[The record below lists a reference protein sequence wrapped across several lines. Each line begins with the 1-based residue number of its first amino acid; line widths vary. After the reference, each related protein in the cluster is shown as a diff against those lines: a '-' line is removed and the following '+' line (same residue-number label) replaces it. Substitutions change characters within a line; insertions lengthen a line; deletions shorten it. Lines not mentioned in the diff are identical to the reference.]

1 MQPIRNRQSGYRSQ
15 VINTMT
21 TQPPQTDKINLKGLT
36 LPELEELVTGWGEP
50 KYRAKQLMSWLYGRR
65 VETFEA
71 MTNLPHKL
79 RQRLVDLAYISRAH
93 VLTRTTS
100 NADMAVKYL
109 FELPDGSRVESVLMY
124 DQDRVTVCLSS
135 QVGCAMACDFCATAK
150 MGFFH
155 NLTAAEILDQ
165 LITIE
170 RELADEK
177 GVTHVVFMGMG
188 EPLANYD
195 ETIKAIRLMTDA
207 NGLGLPEGKITVS
220 TSGLA
225 RRIRQFADEKL
236 KCNLALSLNA
246 TTDEIR
252 TRLMPI
258 NAKYPMDEVLDATR
272 EWALATQQPATL
284 EYVLIRGVNDSIADA
299 RRLRKLMGR
308 MPCKLNLIPF
318 NEIEGIDFQRPELDQ
333 IERFRRIVADGHHV
347 APIRFSKGR
356 DIAAACG
363 QLRTIYEKQGA
374 MLPQAS

>member
-1 MQPIRNRQSGYRSQ
+1 
-15 VINTMT
+15 MT
-21 TQPPQTDKINLKGLT
+21 IQHPQTDKINLKGLT
-36 LPELEELVTGWGEP
+36 LLELEELVTGWDEP
-50 KYRAKQLMSWLYGRR
+50 TYRAKQLMSWLYRRR
-65 VETFEA
+65 VETFEE

-79 RQRLVDLAYISRAH
+79 RQTLAGLAYISGAR

-109 FELPDGSRVESVLMY
+109 FELTDGSQVESVLMY
-124 DQDRVTVCLSS
+124 DQDRITVCVSS

-150 MGFFH
+150 MGFFR

-170 RELADEK
+170 RELDSEK

-195 ETIKAIRLMTDA
+195 QTVKAIRLMTDT
-207 NGLGLPEGKITVS
+207 NGLGISEGKITVS

-225 RRIRQFADEKL
+225 PRIRQFTHEQL

-246 TTDEIR
+246 TIDEVR

-258 NAKYPMDEVLDATR
+258 NTKYPIDEVLDATR
-272 EWALATQQPATL
+272 EWALATQRPATL
-284 EYVLIRGVNDSIADA
+284 EYVLIRGVNDSVGDA

-308 MPCKLNLIPF
+308 LPCKLNLIPF
-318 NEIEGIDFQRPELDQ
+318 NEIEGADFQRPTLDQ

-363 QLRTIYEKQGA
+363 QLRTTYEKQGA
-374 MLPQAS
+374 MLSQVS

>member
-1 MQPIRNRQSGYRSQ
+1 
-15 VINTMT
+15 MT

-36 LPELEELVTGWGEP
+36 LLELENLVTQWGEP
-50 KYRAKQLMSWLYGRR
+50 KYRAQQLMSWIYSRR

-71 MTNLPHKL
+71 MTNLPHTL
-79 RQRLVDLAYISRAH
+79 RQRLADIADISGAH

-124 DQDRVTVCLSS
+124 DQDRITVCVSS

-150 MGFFH
+150 MGFFR

-170 RELADEK
+170 RELDDAK

-188 EPLANYD
+188 EPLANY
-195 ETIKAIRLMTDA
+195 EQTVKAIRLMTDA
-207 NGLGLPEGKITVS
+207 DGLGIPEGKITVS

-225 RRIRQFADEKL
+225 RRIRQFTRERL
-236 KCNLALSLNA
+236 NCNLALSLNA

-252 TRLMPI
+252 TQLMPI
-258 NAKYPMDEVLDATR
+258 NAKYPIAEVLNATR
-272 EWALATQQPATL
+272 EWALATQHPATL

-308 MPCKLNLIPF
+308 LPCKLNLIPF
-318 NEIEGIDFQRPELDQ
+318 NEIEGADFQRPELDQ

-347 APIRFSKGR
+347 APIRFSKGG
-356 DIAAACG
+356 DIGAACG

-374 MLPQAS
+374 MLPQVS

>member
-1 MQPIRNRQSGYRSQ
+1 
-15 VINTMT
+15 MT
-21 TQPPQTDKINLKGLT
+21 KHSERYYQEENKINLRGLT
-36 LPELEELVTGWGEP
+36 LFELEELCTQWGEP
-50 KYRAKQLMSWLYGRR
+50 RYRAKQLMSWMYHRR
-65 VETFEA
+65 VGTFEA

-79 RQRLVDLAYISRAH
+79 RQRLADLAYISDTRI
-93 VLTRTTS
+93 LTRTAS
-100 NADMAVKYL
+100 NTDTAIKYL
-109 FELPDGSRVESVLMY
+109 FELTDGSRVESVLMY
-124 DQDRVTVCLSS
+124 DRDRITVCLSS

-150 MGFFH
+150 MGFFR

-165 LITIE
+165 LMTIE
-170 RELADEK
+170 REVDDEK

-195 ETIKAIRLMTDA
+195 QTVKAIRLMTDA
-207 NGLGLPEGKITVS
+207 NGLGISEGKITVS

-225 RRIRQFADEKL
+225 RRIRQFTREQL
-236 KCNLALSLNA
+236 RCNLALSLNA
-246 TTDEIR
+246 TTDEAR

-258 NAKYPMDEVLDATR
+258 NAKYPIDEVLDATR
-272 EWALATQQPATL
+272 EWALTTQRPATL
-284 EYVLIRGVNDSIADA
+284 EYVLIRGMNDSIADA

-308 MPCKLNLIPF
+308 LPCKLNLIPF
-318 NEIEGIDFQRPELDQ
+318 NEIEGADFQRPEIDH

-374 MLPQAS
+374 MLAQVS

>member
-1 MQPIRNRQSGYRSQ
+1 MQSGYRSQ
-15 VINTMT
+15 VINTMIP
-21 TQPPQTDKINLKGLT
+21 QHLQTDKINLKGLT
-36 LPELEELVTGWGEP
+36 LLELEELVTGWDEP
-50 KYRAKQLMSWLYGRR
+50 KYRAKQLMSWIYSRR

-71 MTNLPHKL
+71 MTNLPHTL
-79 RQRLVDLAYISRAH
+79 RQRLVDLAYISGAH

-109 FELPDGSRVESVLMY
+109 FQLPDGSRVESVLMY
-124 DQDRVTVCLSS
+124 DQDRITVCVSS

-150 MGFFH
+150 MGFFR

-170 RELADEK
+170 RELDDEK

-195 ETIKAIRLMTDA
+195 QIVKAIRLMTDV
-207 NGLGLPEGKITVS
+207 NGLGIPEGKITVS

-225 RRIRQFADEKL
+225 RRIRQFTHEEL

-252 TRLMPI
+252 TQLMPI
-258 NAKYPMDEVLDATR
+258 NAKYPMAEVLDATR
-272 EWALATQQPATL
+272 EWALATQRPATL
-284 EYVLIRGVNDSIADA
+284 EYVLIRGVNDSTADA

-308 MPCKLNLIPF
+308 LPCKLNLIPF
-318 NEIEGIDFQRPELDQ
+318 NEIEGADFQRPELDQ

-374 MLPQAS
+374 MLPQVS